1 MKGTSSD
8 LGVIRERKKQFSYWL
23 FLYSFYFGGG
33 RIKVELELS
42 LRRSLSDS
50 HGTRKG

>member
-1 MKGTSSD
+1 MGTSSD
-8 LGVIRERKKQFSYWL
+8 LGVIRKKKQFSYLL

-42 LRRSLSDS
+42 LRRSLSNS
-50 HGTRKG
+50 HRSEKG